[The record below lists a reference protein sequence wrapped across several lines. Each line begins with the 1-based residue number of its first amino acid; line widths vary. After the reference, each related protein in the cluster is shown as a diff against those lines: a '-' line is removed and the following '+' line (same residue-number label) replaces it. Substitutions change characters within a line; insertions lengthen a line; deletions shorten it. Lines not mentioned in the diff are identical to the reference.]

1 MGRLE
6 MGVIWHKIWFDLW
19 NNKTRT
25 LLAILSIAAG
35 VFAVGAIFGMS
46 DMLITNMDRSHHE
59 VLPTHIN
66 VQLDSPVDRDIL
78 LNLNEV
84 PGVEDIEPYN
94 SVSILYKLHPQDDW
108 RPGVIQMRDNYDAQK
123 YELVQL
129 RTGHWPKEKNEVSI
143 ERMAAQFLKVGIGDS
158 VIFKIDEKERVIP
171 ITGLIRHPFVPPPQ
185 FMDMAFF
192 FMGSE
197 GLERLDIPTG
207 KFSSFYVRVTPYSS
221 DYAKEVASAIKD
233 KLTKQDIRVAAF
245 VYEDPDKHWGRTFF
259 DGITLVQ
266 EILAVI
272 CVIISAILV
281 FNTLSNLITQQ
292 INQIG
297 ILKAIGGK
305 TRTIVGV
312 YLVSTLVYGTLAF
325 LIALPLGAI
334 VAFSITKSFLNLF
347 NIDFDQFQYSSQAVM
362 FQAISAVVAPLL
374 AGLPPIL
381 KGARITVR
389 QAIASYGLGGDYHS
403 GWLDHIVEGISQRW
417 LPSYY
422 ATSLG
427 NMFRHKGRLLMTQLV
442 LVAAGSAFLMVMSL
456 NSSIALTLDNFFERQ
471 DYETMIQFDHNQ
483 RVDRV
488 SSLAQSMPGVEQV
501 ELRLVQPASMF
512 VEGQLVKEAGVGTN
526 IKGVPE
532 GSDLFTPL
540 IVAGRW
546 FAPGDGPAVVISRDT
561 AEKNKI
567 QVGDTVTLD
576 LGEMGKDKWQVIG
589 FYEPVFVGGFV
600 SDSIY
605 VPQEALYK
613 TTKKFNLGSV
623 LLIRTNSTDA
633 EFTSNVTKELKD
645 MFESKS
651 MKVVDSQTQAA
662 LRTTNEW
669 QFSIVTSMLLA
680 LSVIVAIVGGIALMG
695 ALSIG
700 VIERTK
706 EIGVLRAI
714 GARSPMIL
722 GIFVMEGIFQG
733 CLSWLISIPIS
744 LLASPVAASALG
756 HAMFGATLDYQYNWP
771 AVVIWLCIILVI
783 SAVASILPARGAI
796 RISVRDSLAYA

>member
-1 MGRLE
+1 M

-46 DMLITNMDRSHHE
+46 DMLLTNMDKSHHA

-66 VQLDSPVDRDIL
+66 VHLDSLVDRDTI
-78 LNLNEV
+78 LNLKEV
-84 PGVEDIEPYN
+84 PGVEDVEPYN
-94 SVSILYKLHPQDDW
+94 SVSILYKLHPEDDW
-108 RPGVIQMRDNYDAQK
+108 RQGVIQMRDNYDKQK

-129 RTGHWPKEKNEVSI
+129 RAGHWPNGKNEVSI
-143 ERMAAQFLKVGIGDS
+143 ERMAAQFLNIGIGDS
-158 VIFKIDEKERVIP
+158 VIFKIDDKERVIP

-185 FMDMAFF
+185 FQDLAFF
-192 FMGSE
+192 FMDGQ
-197 GLERLDIPTG
+197 GMERLGIPEG
-207 KFSSFYVRVTPYSS
+207 KFSTFYVRVTPYSS
-221 DYAKEVASAIKD
+221 DHAKEVATAIKD
-233 KLTKQDIRVAAF
+233 KLAKQGIRVAAF
-245 VYEDPDKHWGRTFF
+245 VYEDPNKHWGRTFF

-281 FNTLSNLITQQ
+281 YNTLSNLITQQ
-292 INQIG
+292 TDQIG
-297 ILKAIGGK
+297 ILKAIGG
-305 TRTIVGV
+305 RTSTIIRI
-312 YLVSTLVYGTLAF
+312 YLFSTLVYGTLAF
-325 LIALPLGAI
+325 LIALPLGMI
-334 VAFSITKSFLNLF
+334 VAFVLTKYMLNLF
-347 NIDFDQFQYSSQAVM
+347 NIDFNQFQYSNQAII
-362 FQAISAVVAPLL
+362 FQALSALAAPLL

-381 KGARITVR
+381 QGARITVR

-403 GWLDHIVEGISQRW
+403 GWLDRVVESIGQRW

-422 ATSLG
+422 AQSLG

-442 LVAAGSAFLMVMSL
+442 LVAAGSAFLMIMSL
-456 NSSIALTLDNFFERQ
+456 NSSLGLTLDNFFKRQ
-471 DYETMIQFDHNQ
+471 DYETMIQFRQNQ

-488 SSLAQSMPGVEQV
+488 TTLAQSVPGVEQV
-501 ELRLVQPASMF
+501 ELQLVQAASMF
-512 VEGQLVKEAGVGTN
+512 NEGQLVKEAGIGTN
-526 IKGVPE
+526 IRSVPE
-532 GSDLFTPL
+532 GSDFSKPL

-546 FAPGDGPAVVISRDT
+546 FAPGDARAVVISRDT

-567 QVGDTVTLD
+567 KVGDIVTLD
-576 LGEMGKDKWQVIG
+576 LGEMGKDEWQVIG

-605 VPQEALYK
+605 APQEALYK
-613 TTKKFNLGSV
+613 STKKYNQGSI
-623 LLIRTNSTDA
+623 LLIRTNSTNPK
-633 EFTSNVTKELKD
+633 FTSDLTKKLND
-645 MFESKS
+645 LFESKS
-651 MKVVDSQTQAA
+651 MKVVDSQTQAE
-662 LRTTNEW
+662 LRATNEW

-714 GARSPMIL
+714 GARSPIIL
-722 GIFVMEGIFQG
+722 GIFVMEGILQG
-733 CLSWLISIPIS
+733 GLSWMIAIPIS
-744 LLASPVAASALG
+744 LLVSPTVASALG
-756 HAMFGATLDYQYNWP
+756 HAMFGATLDYQYNWL
-771 AVVIWLCIILVI
+771 AVLIWLGLIVFI
-783 SAVASILPARGAI
+783 SAIASIIPARGAT

>member
-1 MGRLE
+1 

-25 LLAILSIAAG
+25 LLAVLSIAAG

-46 DMLITNMDRSHHE
+46 NMLLTNMDASHHA

-66 VQLDSPVDRDIL
+66 VALENPIERDTL
-78 LNLNEV
+78 LNLNEI

-108 RPGVIQMRDNYDAQK
+108 RPGVIQMRDNYDEQK

-129 RTGHWPKEKNEVSI
+129 RAGHWPKGKNEVSI
-143 ERMAAQFLKVGIGDS
+143 ERMAAQFLKVGIGDN
-158 VIFKIDEKERVIP
+158 VIFKIDEKERAVP

-192 FMGSE
+192 FMDSE
-197 GLERLDIPTG
+197 GLERLDIPAG
-207 KFSSFYVRVTPYSS
+207 KFSNFYVRVTPYSS
-221 DYAKEVASAIKD
+221 DYAKEVATSIKD
-233 KLTKQDIRVAAF
+233 KLAKQDIRVAAF

-272 CVIISAILV
+272 CVVISAILV
-281 FNTLSNLITQQ
+281 YNTLSNLITQQ
-292 INQIG
+292 VDQIG

-305 TRTIVGV
+305 TGTIVGV
-312 YLVSTLVYGTLAF
+312 YLVSTLVYGILAF

-334 VAFSITKSFLNLF
+334 VAFLLTKSFLNLF
-347 NIDFDQFQYSSQAVM
+347 NIDFEQFQYSSQAVM
-362 FQAISAVVAPLL
+362 FQAICALAAPLL

-381 KGARITVR
+381 QGARITVR
-389 QAIASYGLGGDYHS
+389 QAIASYGLGGDYRS
-403 GWLDHIVEGISQRW
+403 GWLDRIIEGIGQRW

-456 NSSIALTLDNFFERQ
+456 NSSIALTLDNFFKRQ
-471 DYETMIQFDHNQ
+471 DYETMIQFRQNQ

-488 SSLAQSMPGVEQV
+488 TALAGSNPGVGQV
-501 ELRLVQPASMF
+501 ELQLVQSASMF
-512 VEGQLVKEAGVGTN
+512 IEGQLVKEAGIGTN

-532 GSDLFTPL
+532 NGNFFTPL

-546 FAPGDGPAVVISRDT
+546 IAAGDGPAVVISRDT
-561 AEKNKI
+561 AKKNKI
-567 QVGDTVTLD
+567 NIGDIVTLD
-576 LGEMGKDKWQVIG
+576 LGEMGEDKWQVIG
-589 FYEPVFVGGFV
+589 FYEPVFVSGFV
-600 SDSIY
+600 SDTIY
-605 VPQEALYK
+605 APQEALYK
-613 TTKKFNLGSV
+613 TTKKYDQGSV
-623 LLIRTNSTDA
+623 LLIRTKSANP
-633 EFTSNVTKELKD
+633 EFTAEVTRELKD
-645 MFESKS
+645 LFESKS

-662 LRTTNEW
+662 LRATNEW

-680 LSVIVAIVGGIALMG
+680 LSVIVALVGGIALMG

-700 VIERTK
+700 IIERTK

-733 CLSWLISIPIS
+733 CLSWLVSIPIS
-744 LLASPVAASALG
+744 LLASPSVASALG

-771 AVVIWLCIILVI
+771 AVLVWLGIILVI
-783 SAVASILPARGAI
+783 SALASIMPARGAI